1 MHTPIARTTLL
12 ALALFTGSAYAAPL
26 AISSTEQC
34 EGGGTRTVAGS
45 YDASSGALDVT
56 VTLAACVGRPQMNKT
71 TTSATTATTTTTASA
86 TSTTPTPGTT
96 GSNGNRSP
104 QPGTGTQ
111 GNSAGQPTADGT
123 ETIKGSM
130 LLASGTVY
138 NLDLTDTAI
147 VKLSFSNS
155 DSMQRNCT
163 VTHKGSFDTKT
174 NLFTGTLARNNC
186 TMSGT
191 YPEQLG
197 LVEHLLRNASS
208 TDGL

>member
-1 MHTPIARTTLL
+1 MQIISKHTTLL
-12 ALALFTGSAYAAPL
+12 ALALLAGSAYAAPVT
-26 AISSTEQC
+26 ISSSEQC

-45 YDASSGALDVT
+45 YDATSGALDVT
-56 VTLAACVGRPQMNKT
+56 VTMAACVGRPQKAAST
-71 TTSATTATTTTTASA
+71 TATATTTTT
-86 TSTTPTPGTT
+86 TTPSTTAGNNTRPPQT
-96 GSNGNRSP
+96 GM
-104 QPGTGTQ
+104 GTQ
-111 GNSAGQPTADGT
+111 GNGAGQPTADGT

-138 NLDLTDTAI
+138 NLDLTDTAN
-147 VKLSFSNS
+147 VKLSFTNA

-186 TMSGT
+186 TMTGT